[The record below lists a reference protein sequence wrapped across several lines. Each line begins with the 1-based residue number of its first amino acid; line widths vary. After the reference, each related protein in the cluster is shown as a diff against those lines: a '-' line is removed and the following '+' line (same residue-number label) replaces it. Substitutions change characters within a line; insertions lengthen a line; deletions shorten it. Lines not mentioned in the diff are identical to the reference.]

1 MADAQSTI
9 LNSASSGKSQDQILT
24 QLNRIQGQ
32 IVGIIKM
39 YSDERACTD
48 VVHQMLAVRSSLGK
62 VTREILTNE
71 ATRCSKER
79 KMEDFDQIL
88 KELLR

>member
-9 LNSASSGKSQDQILT
+9 LNSASSGTSQDPILT

-32 IVGIIKM
+32 ISGIIKM

-62 VTREILTNE
+62 VTRELLTNE
-71 ATRCSKER
+71 ATRCSKES
-79 KMEDFDQIL
+79 KVADLDQVL